1 VRSLAELQARFARTL
16 TTGTRGALVDELVG
30 GADPGRRLAI
40 HLRHYDASLAAAL
53 CDKFPACAWL
63 AGADLV
69 RGAARAYAR
78 AQPPSQPCI
87 AEYGRDFP
95 QFLAA
100 YGRAPSL
107 PYLTSFAALEWAVA
121 QASIAI
127 ERTPRSWP
135 ELSRLGAERLV
146 DSTLVLQPG
155 LHYLQA
161 EWRVDELMT
170 TFLSGAAPERFVL
183 VEAST
188 FIEIR
193 GARGE
198 VRLARLDGAT
208 FAFRVAL
215 KEGFSLGEAATRAL
229 ECDPT
234 FDAGAALCALA
245 TASLVTATSTITQ
258 ESVS

>member
-1 VRSLAELQARFARTL
+1 
-16 TTGTRGALVDELVG
+16 VG
-30 GADPGRRLAI
+30 GTDPGRRLAI

-69 RGAARAYAR
+69 HGAARAYAR
-78 AQPPSQPCI
+78 AHPPSQPCI

-107 PYLTSFAALEWAVA
+107 PYLASFAALEWAVA

-127 ERTPRSWP
+127 ERTPLSWP

-146 DSTLVLQPG
+146 DSTLEMQLG
-155 LHYLQA
+155 LHYVRA

-170 TFLSGAAPERFVL
+170 TYLSGAAPERFVL
-183 VEAST
+183 VESST
-188 FIEIR
+188 FVEVR
-193 GARGE
+193 GTRGD

-208 FAFRVAL
+208 FTFRTAL
-215 KEGFSLGEAATRAL
+215 KEGLSLGEAATRAL
-229 ECDPT
+229 ECDAT
-234 FDAGAALCALA
+234 FDAGAALCSLA
-245 TASLVTATSTITQ
+245 TAGLVTAASTTTQ
-258 ESVS
+258 EYAS

>member
-1 VRSLAELQARFARTL
+1 MHSLAELQGRFAHAL
-16 TTGTRGALVDELVG
+16 TTGAGGALVAELVG
-30 GADPGRRLAI
+30 GADPGLRLAI
-40 HLRHYDASLAAAL
+40 HLRHYDASLVAAL

-63 AGADLV
+63 AGPDFV

-87 AEYGRDFP
+87 AEYGRNFP

-100 YGRAPSL
+100 YGCSPSL
-107 PYLTSFAALEWAVA
+107 PYLASFAALEWAVA

-135 ELSRLGAERLV
+135 EVSRLGAERLV

-193 GARGE
+193 GARGD
-198 VRLARLDGAT
+198 VRVARIDGAT
-208 FAFRVAL
+208 FVFRTAL
-215 KEGFSLGEAATRAL
+215 KEGLSLGEAATRAL
-229 ECDPT
+229 ECDAT
-234 FDAGAALCALA
+234 FDAGAALRALA
-245 TASLVTATSTITQ
+245 IASLITATSITAQ
-258 ESVS
+258 EHPS